1 MTLEM
6 PTNVLEQI
14 HAHGEASYPLEG
26 AGLMLGHDS
35 PKGRRVLELVP
46 LANEFEPDQRHRRY
60 RLDPLAL
67 MQAEDEADER
77 GLAIL
82 GIFHSHPDHPPEP
95 SDYDLEWSLPFYS
108 YVITSV
114 YHGQAKNSRSWR
126 LEQDRRVF
134 KEERVIIADGTRE
147 NQ

>member
-1 MTLEM
+1 MTLEI
-6 PTNVLEQI
+6 PSDVLRQI

-26 AGLMLGHDS
+26 AGLLLGRAS
-35 PKGRRVLELVP
+35 PAGRKVLELLP
-46 LANEFEPDQRHRRY
+46 LANDFEPDQRHRRY
-60 RLDPLAL
+60 RLDPLDL
-67 MQAEDEADER
+67 LQAEDEADER
-77 GLAIL
+77 GLDIV

-114 YHGQAKNSRSWR
+114 YTGKAEGSRSWR

-134 KEERVIIADGTRE
+134 QEEEIILTEGSKE